1 MTKITPTNTKEINQL
16 GKDVAVILEKI
27 SNIETKVKDIAL
39 GLEQKVDCD
48 EFNDIKEKTHKMWD
62 NQNRFIGWLAGI
74 GVLSGA
80 VGGLIVKSISQ
91 VLAYYQ

>member
-1 MTKITPTNTKEINQL
+1 MAKITKDNTKEINQL

-39 GLEQKVDCD
+39 GMDNKVDCE
-48 EFNDIKEKTHKMWD
+48 EFEPVKARNEKLWD
-62 NQNRFIGWLAGI
+62 DRNRFIGWLAGI

-80 VGGLIVKSISQ
+80 TGGLIVKSISQ
-91 VLAYYQ
+91 VLAHF

>member
-1 MTKITPTNTKEINQL
+1 MAKITKSNTKEINQL

-27 SNIETKVKDIAL
+27 SNIETKMKDIAL
-39 GLEQKVDCD
+39 GLDKKVDCE
-48 EFNDIKEKTHKMWD
+48 EFDDIKDKTHKMWD
-62 NQNRFIGWLAGI
+62 NQNKFIGWLAGI

-80 VGGLIVKSISQ
+80 IGGLIVKSISQ

>member
-1 MTKITPTNTKEINQL
+1 MAKITSTNTKEINQL

-27 SNIETKVKDIAL
+27 SNIETKMKDIAL
-39 GLEQKVDCD
+39 GLDKKVDCE
-48 EFNDIKEKTHKMWD
+48 EFEPVKAKNDRMWD

-80 VGGLIVKSISQ
+80 IGGLIVKSISQ